1 VTCSLSL
8 THTLLNK
15 KINLFLND
23 NLTLIRASNVSFFS
37 SVGNGGGDLHNSHDD
52 AENFLEVLSSK
63 SLATEMFNP
72 ACDYLK
78 KLDSSWDQLGNHSN
92 PVTSLEKQMSSY
104 NNGTMMEPERLT
116 NLSDLV
122 SNWSLAPPNT
132 TYNIPHFSTPDM
144 SQIKHEIPSSPF
156 GDRNAGYNLHQ
167 DQPSLLR
174 PFGSSAMGS
183 FQVGLN
189 NSMIGLSN
197 NKYCK
202 GGNSSDAPWAN
213 NARNLSDLIS
223 FGGCLNKP
231 IMELRG
237 SAKPSVKG
245 SEVSSDSRKKH
256 GYETSS
262 SVS

>member
-1 VTCSLSL
+1 MAITYKICSCS
-8 THTLLNK
+8 
-15 KINLFLND
+15 
-23 NLTLIRASNVSFFS
+23 SS
-37 SVGNGGGDLHNSHDD
+37 SVGNGGGGDWHNSHDD
-52 AENFLEVLSSK
+52 VENFLDVLSSK

-78 KLDSSWDQLGNHSN
+78 NWEFVNHST
-92 PVTSLEKQMSSY
+92 PVSSLEKQFSNY

-122 SNWSLAPPNT
+122 SNWSIAPP
-132 TYNIPHFSTPDM
+132 IRHFSTPNM
-144 SQIKHEIPSSPF
+144 SQIKHEIPNSPF

-167 DQPSLLR
+167 EPSLLR
-174 PFGSSAMGS
+174 PFGSSATGS
-183 FQVGLN
+183 SYQVGLN

-197 NKYCK
+197 KKFCNGFNYA
-202 GGNSSDAPWAN
+202 S
-213 NARNLSDLIS
+213 NLSDLIS

-231 IMELRG
+231 VMEFRG
-237 SAKPSVKG
+237 PTKTSVKG
-245 SEVSSDSRKKH
+245 SELSSDSIKKR